1 MAGEIGWQRNILRQF
16 TLLRRR
22 IWLSEISARKNPG
35 IASDATP
42 GFKWRGPDL
51 NRRPRG
57 YEAPSKSRQKPL
69 KTSASANVLTLL
81 RFCNSKRFFSMI
93 ISFLHFRLSQ
103 KGNWKV
109 DPMCPQEVP
118 NSCRQ
123 QPQFERSLN
132 VPLFPVQVATIDTVL
147 EPPETSS
154 FLRSAQ
160 SRACRS
166 DSPMPR

>member
-1 MAGEIGWQRNILRQF
+1 MSRRFFGGWRDMAGEIGWQRNILRQF

-57 YEAPSKSRQKPL
+57 YEAPSESCQNHSKPL
-69 KTSASANVLTLL
+69 HFLNVLTLL
-81 RFCNSKRFFSMI
+81 RFCNSNPLFPTI
-93 ISFLHFRLSQ
+93 INFLHFARSQ
-103 KGNWKV
+103 KGNRKV
-109 DPMCPQEVP
+109 DLMCPQEAP

-123 QPQFERSLN
+123 QSQFERSL
-132 VPLFPVQVATIDTVL
+132 
-147 EPPETSS
+147 S
-154 FLRSAQ
+154 FAIHT
-160 SRACRS
+160 
-166 DSPMPR
+166 D

>member
-69 KTSASANVLTLL
+69 KTSAFANVLTLL
-81 RFCNSKRFFSMI
+81 RFCNPERLFPTI
-93 ISFLHFRLSQ
+93 ISFLHFLLSQ
-103 KGNWKV
+103 KGNRKV
-109 DPMCPQEVP
+109 DPICPQEAP
-118 NSCRQ
+118 NSWRQ
-123 QPQFERSLN
+123 QSKRHN
-132 VPLFPVQVATIDTVL
+132 VPISIRTLCHSPFTLSTRQDQKSRLTKT
-147 EPPETSS
+147 
-154 FLRSAQ
+154 RS
-160 SRACRS
+160 
-166 DSPMPR
+166 